1 LKGVLA
7 LSSSIFNKKNKRS
20 AVLLNKQHSFRLLK
34 SKKKRIVEKR
44 QNQLNGL
51 SIPEN
56 TIPVENVKTENHSS
70 VKVIESISIE
80 GLPVTFLLKLGKQY
94 FSDLEAVKYYYN
106 ANHEQFYKNR
116 SLLEESLNASIS
128 TSSKETQEDIQVFI
142 ENR

>member
-56 TIPVENVKTENHSS
+56 TIPVENVKAENHSS
-70 VKVIESISIE
+70 VKVVESISIE

-128 TSSKETQEDIQVFI
+128 TSSKEVQEDIKVFI

>member
-70 VKVIESISIE
+70 VKVVESISIE

>member
-1 LKGVLA
+1 M
-7 LSSSIFNKKNKRS
+7 SSSIFNKKKKRS

-44 QNQLNGL
+44 QIQLNSL
-51 SIPEN
+51 SMHEN
-56 TIPVENVKTENHSS
+56 TSPVENVKTENRSAI
-70 VKVIESISIE
+70 KVIETISIE

-116 SLLEESLNASIS
+116 SLLEDSLKSSIS
-128 TSSKETQEDIQVFI
+128 SSNDAMKKDIKSFI